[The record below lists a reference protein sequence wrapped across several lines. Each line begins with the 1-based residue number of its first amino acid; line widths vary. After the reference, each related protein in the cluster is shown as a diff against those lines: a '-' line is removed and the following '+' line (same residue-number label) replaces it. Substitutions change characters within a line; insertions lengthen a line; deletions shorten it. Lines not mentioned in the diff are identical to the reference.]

1 MQPSCCVIRESSH
14 APNRTPYL
22 HRPLPTL
29 EPLPVSW
36 ELPVLGISHKWN
48 HTSFVVPS
56 LNGFCKSCAGTQ
68 PRSLTS
74 LLCAVALTAPGWT
87 QVAVTDHTA
96 RACRSSCLALSKRRR
111 AGQGSW
117 APHLVDSQ
125 RTGSR
130 RLAEPREAPCA
141 PRAAVPPASL
151 AGAQRLTST
160 AGCVGMNLLLEAGG
174 GHPSWFLSTEDAAS
188 EAI

>member
-1 MQPSCCVIRESSH
+1 M
-14 APNRTPYL
+14 
-22 HRPLPTL
+22 
-29 EPLPVSW
+29 
-36 ELPVLGISHKWN
+36 
-48 HTSFVVPS
+48 
-56 LNGFCKSCAGTQ
+56 
-68 PRSLTS
+68 
-74 LLCAVALTAPGWT
+74 
-87 QVAVTDHTA
+87 A

-117 APHLVDSQ
+117 ASHLVDSQ

-141 PRAAVPPASL
+141 PRAAAPPALL
-151 AGAQRLTST
+151 AGAQRLMST
-160 AGCVGMNLLLEAGG
+160 ASSVGMSLLLAADE